1 VPGPNGRLRLG
12 AVESIVPAGPWDV
25 SCDHPPMVLGR
36 HLRHNETLGVY
47 VLHARAFERNPA
59 GMFEDWNPRVTCPSG

>member
-1 VPGPNGRLRLG
+1 MNFLTAPRVLESCRPGPGTCPATTLRWC
-12 AVESIVPAGPWDV
+12 S
-25 SCDHPPMVLGR
+25 GR
-36 HLRHNETLGVY
+36 HLHHNETLGVY